1 MFSKKSLF
9 TFLLGFAFALL
20 LTFWNIRNA
29 WSVFWDR
36 FWWVWQNDSQTPVES
51 LSNEEKTQYIFDILE
66 KAFYYKEDIDAQ
78 KMKDNALKWYV
89 DALWDP
95 HTEYLTKEENES
107 FSESME
113 WSQNFEWIGAVV
125 TKKKDGIMISEVLKW
140 APAFQA
146 WLQPLDIILKIE
158 DESTQNMSL
167 SEWVKKIRWPKG
179 TVVNLLIFRQKD
191 EDAEPEVLEVPV
203 TRWSISVPSVKLSVL
218 PVWKWKALHLEVS
231 IFWEDTITKLRE
243 LLLANNESYDAII
256 LDLRWNGGGYL
267 PTAVELASFFLP
279 KNEIITTA
287 KYSVL
292 PEEVFRSE
300 GYTEIG
306 DKPVVVL
313 IDWMSASA
321 SEIVAWSL
329 QQRGNVVIAGT
340 KSFGKWSVQTIE
352 TLEDGS
358 MLKFTIWRRYLPDG
372 ETIDKVWITP
382 DVEIALDSPLYTG
395 SGIDSQLEKAKE
407 LFLDPSYWVEK
418 KSCCN
423 G

>member
-1 MFSKKSLF
+1 MFSSKSFL
-9 TFLLGFAFALL
+9 TFLLGFAFAWILA
-20 LTFWNIRNA
+20 FWNIRNA
-29 WSVFWDR
+29 WSTFGER
-36 FWWVWQNDSQTPVES
+36 FSWAFNDEPKTIVQEISS
-51 LSNEEKTQYIFDILE
+51 EEKTQYIFAILE

-78 KMKDNALKWYV
+78 KMQENALKWYV
-89 DALWDP
+89 EALGDP

-140 APAFQA
+140 SPAFKA
-146 WLQPLDIILKIE
+146 WIQPLDIILKIE
-158 DESTQNMSL
+158 EESTQEMSL
-167 SEWVKKIRWPKG
+167 SEWVKKIRWPKD
-179 TVVNLLIFRQKD
+179 TAVNLLIYRQKE
-191 EDAEPEVLEVPV
+191 EDDEPEVLEIAV
-203 TRWSISVPSVKLSVL
+203 TRWPINVPSVKLEML
-218 PVWKWKALHLEVS
+218 PVGKWKAAHLEVS
-231 IFWEDTITKLRE
+231 IFGEDTITKLRE
-243 LLLANNESYDAII
+243 LLLANKESYNALI
-256 LDLRWNGGGYL
+256 LDLRWNGGWYL

-279 KNEIITTA
+279 LNEIITTA

-300 GYTEIG
+300 WYTEIG

-321 SEIVAWSL
+321 SEIVAWAL

-352 TLEDGS
+352 TLEDWS

-372 ETIDKVWITP
+372 ETIDKIWITP
-382 DVEIALDSPLYTG
+382 DVEVELDPQLYTG

-407 LFLDPSYWVEK
+407 LLLDPSYWLEK
-418 KSCCN
+418 KSCCS
-423 G
+423 